1 MLDYMKLRFAG
12 QPFDEH
18 PNLIDFIEHVKTKDF
33 DELKIAVAWAKRSGI
48 GRVWDVL
55 EEFRAQGGKV
65 VLILGVS
72 EGGATKEGLEMALQI
87 ADESYV
93 FHDPRRTFH
102 PKVYFGLSSGERSL
116 LVGSSNLTAGGL
128 SWNYEA
134 SMWVEWDAG
143 EGEDITDEVSAWFD
157 RLIEE
162 KGSCSPLTPQ
172 LIVDLENSS
181 DITIGSEARARR
193 MRKRKSDTPEDND
206 SAIAATISG
215 LFKPVLA
222 GLRKLPGLSTAI
234 VPNPGSGGSSG
245 IKGSK
250 GTVKRESS
258 RPTSVQPPVYA
269 GQAPLPVDD
278 VQRRWFKKLDH
289 TAAQQVKSAAS
300 NPTGNLR
307 LSREA
312 ATIDHTVYFRDDFFG
327 GLPWA
332 PTEGKAS
339 EQEVVVGFRTWID
352 GTDFGIQYLRVSH
365 DLARIS
371 GQGNVSTVLHWG
383 VLAPE
388 LRATNYIGL
397 YVNLERTTA
406 GDYNLVIS
414 EAPRGEYL
422 V

>member
-1 MLDYMKLRFAG
+1 MKIRFAG
-12 QPFDEH
+12 QPFADS
-18 PNLIDFIEHVKTKDF
+18 PNLIDFIEHARDEGF

-65 VLILGVS
+65 LIILGVS
-72 EGGATKEGLEMALQI
+72 EGGATKEGLELVLQL

-102 PKVYFGLSSGERSL
+102 PKVYFGSSTGKRSL

-134 SMWVEWDAG
+134 SMWIEWGAG

-157 RLIEE
+157 GLIAEP
-162 KGSCSPLTPQ
+162 GSCSPMTPQ
-172 LIVDLENSS
+172 LIADLENSR

-193 MRKRKSDTPEDND
+193 VQKKKSDTPEDND
-206 SAIAATISG
+206 SAIASTISG

-222 GLRKLPGLSTAI
+222 GLRKLPGLSAKI
-234 VPNPGSGGSSG
+234 APIGGSTGSTGGKRPRGAARSG
-245 IKGSK
+245 PGA
-250 GTVKRESS
+250 
-258 RPTSVQPPVYA
+258 PTSAQPPALV
-269 GQAPLPVDD
+269 GPAPLPMGD
-278 VQRRWFKKLDH
+278 VQRRWYKQLDN
-289 TAAQQVKSAAS
+289 TAAQQVKSAKS

-312 ATIDHTVYFRDDFFG
+312 AAIDHKVYFRDDFFG
-327 GLPWA
+327 GLPWT
-332 PTEGKAS
+332 PTEGKAT
-339 EQEVVVGFRTWID
+339 EQEVVVGFHTWID
-352 GTDFGIQYLRVSH
+352 GTDFGIQDLRVSH
-365 DLARIS
+365 DRARIS
-371 GQGNVSTVLHWG
+371 GQANVSTVLHWG
-383 VLAPE
+383 VLGHE

-397 YVNLERTTA
+397 YISLERTTA
-406 GDYNLVIS
+406 NEYNLVIS
-414 EAPRGEYL
+414 QDPRGDYI